1 MSIWDTTGK
10 DKYYEHY
17 RASPNADDLRK
28 WVDEAYGKLSQF
40 LDSNWVNN
48 LQNEDFYSR
57 LWELEV
63 AEWLSLTGYKLI
75 PSNGSGFDF
84 CVELPDGTKIWIEVV
99 YSQPDD
105 ELREIEKQALD
116 SDGKQAYDVPREQMA
131 LRYSSSLFH
140 KSNKI
145 KEKYLDGVDKNDR
158 VLIAV
163 SSYAPD
169 AGMWK
174 DRGIFELAILP
185 INFQL
190 VHFST
195 NGQPLDPDVVRP
207 THELKRDMEKA
218 TGAVVKKEFLYPG
231 DEFPHID
238 GVMFSEASNLQQLLG
253 SWSSTFGKETN
264 TPHIYQNYSGK
275 KIPEDFTKFFYSH
288 KWRENPPMMTLDTVD
303 PTIELM

>member
-17 RASPNADDLRK
+17 RASSNAEDLRK
-28 WVDEAYGKLSQF
+28 WVDEAYGRLSQF
-40 LDSNWVNN
+40 LDSDWVNN

-63 AEWLSLTGYKLI
+63 VEWLSLTGYKLI

-84 CVELPDGTKIWIEVV
+84 CVELTDGTKVWIEAV

-105 ELREIEKQALD
+105 ELRKIEKQALD
-116 SDGKQAYDVPREQMA
+116 SEGKQAYDVPREQMA

-145 KEKYLDGVDKNDR
+145 KDKYLDGVGKNDR

-190 VHFST
+190 IHFST
-195 NGQPLDPDVVRP
+195 NGEPLDPDVVRP

-275 KIPEDFTKFFYSH
+275 EIPEDFTKFFYYH
-288 KWRENPPMMTLDTVD
+288 KWRENPPMMSLDTVD